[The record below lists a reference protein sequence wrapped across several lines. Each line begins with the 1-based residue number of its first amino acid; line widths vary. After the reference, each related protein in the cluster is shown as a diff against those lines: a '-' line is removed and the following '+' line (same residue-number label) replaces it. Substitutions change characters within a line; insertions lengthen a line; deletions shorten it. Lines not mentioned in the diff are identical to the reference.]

1 LENRRYVIVR
11 YLIVPDVLFRSKK
24 MEKIPEAGSNLMS
37 VRAIMKEGAVVVMP
51 AILANGE

>member
-1 LENRRYVIVR
+1 MENRRYVIVR